1 MTSRRVWLTIPAKIH
16 VLNAPSEYLMQS
28 SYVLAKASK
37 PIKSGSV
44 LKFVRPVKNYMV

>member
-28 SYVLAKASK
+28 SYVLKITWFDCVIDKVSSKAKRQ
-37 PIKSGSV
+37 
-44 LKFVRPVKNYMV
+44 L